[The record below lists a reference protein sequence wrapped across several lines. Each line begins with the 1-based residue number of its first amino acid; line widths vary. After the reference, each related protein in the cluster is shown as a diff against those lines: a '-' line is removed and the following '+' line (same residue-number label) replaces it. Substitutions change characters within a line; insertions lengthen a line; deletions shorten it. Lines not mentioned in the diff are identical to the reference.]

1 MKKLLAVVLG
11 LFICFSL
18 TACGAISKIIDQIT
32 TADNGDSDGDQTQ
45 PAGVTT
51 TKSDGGSQKDSM
63 KSEEEVKALIG
74 DTFVI
79 DLKITESSGEEE
91 NETHYYA
98 ASDGTYYYASV
109 NSENGHLYKE
119 LGDGF
124 ISYEYDTDLNK
135 YRSLQNYRSVPNPF
149 TSIAIVFLVQE
160 EIEYTSKTS
169 VTFLNR
175 PCTKYIEVINNG
187 SFVASAS
194 SEEEWIIDNQ
204 TGLCLKHALK
214 ISASTTD
221 EGYVEASGAFEVA
234 EFVTDAASVSAFMK
248 EHIDKIVVSEWDIEM
263 FSYAGLEE
271 SGTYKFALTDILDS
285 SVVEKLVIDEAVK
298 DMDADGVY
306 CYDVNYYLYVSQGE
320 GEAISNKL
328 VQNFYGLG
336 AKYNS
341 DYELK
346 PIDSSEDTIYFVERE
361 ESGTM
366 SYSYFTG
373 YISDSNFHVSIDLEW
388 NPYINNGVWKFHL
401 IVNSD

>member
-32 TADNGDSDGDQTQ
+32 TADNGGGSDQTQ

-51 TKSDGGSQKDSM
+51 TKSDSGSQKDSM

-74 DTFVI
+74 DMFVI
-79 DLKITESSGEEE
+79 DLKITESSGEEK

-98 ASDGTYYYASV
+98 ASDGTYYYASA

-149 TSIAIVFLVQE
+149 TAIAIVFLVQE

-175 PCTKYIEVINNG
+175 PCTKYTEVINNG

-204 TGLCLKHALK
+204 TGLCLKHSLK
-214 ISASTTD
+214 ISASATD

-248 EHIDKIVVSEWDIEM
+248 EHTDKIVVSEWDTEM

-271 SGTYKFALTDILDS
+271 SGSYKFALTDILDS

-306 CYDVNYYLYVSQGE
+306 CYDVNYYLYVSQKE

-361 ESGTM
+361 EGGTM

-388 NPYINNGVWKFHL
+388 NPYINNGVWRFHL